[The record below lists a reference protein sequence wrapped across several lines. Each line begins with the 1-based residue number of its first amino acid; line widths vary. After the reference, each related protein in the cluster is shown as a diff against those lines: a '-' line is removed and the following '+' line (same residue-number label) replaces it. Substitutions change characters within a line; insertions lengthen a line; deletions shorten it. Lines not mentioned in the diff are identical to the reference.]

1 MAGLGWQE
9 LMIIL
14 VILMLLFGGKRLPQL
29 ASGLGKSI
37 REFKRGVADADS
49 DEARLE
55 ETHRR
60 ERLNTEASNADV
72 KVDNAPG

>member
-37 REFKRGVADADS
+37 REFKRGVTDS
-49 DEARLE
+49 EEARLE